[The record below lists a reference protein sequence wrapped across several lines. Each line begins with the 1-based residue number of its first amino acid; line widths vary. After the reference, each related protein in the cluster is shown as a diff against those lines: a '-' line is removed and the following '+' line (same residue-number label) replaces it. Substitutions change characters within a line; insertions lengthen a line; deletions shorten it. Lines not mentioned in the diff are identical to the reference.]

1 MKTEIISTKTNPL
14 IGRREVAFKIIGQ
27 ATPSRAEVRRELAVL
42 LKVDLEKVWVKRMET
57 KTGTNRTVGLVHI
70 YEDAEKAIQ
79 VEPEYI
85 IKRNQQT
92 GEGK

>member
-14 IGRREVAFKIIGQ
+14 IGRREVTFKIIGK

-42 LKVDLEKVWVKRMET
+42 LKVDLEKAWVKRMET

-79 VEPEYI
+79 IEPEHI